1 MNNDA
6 KVGLRCA
13 KILHTYDKNFIKV
26 LYLCTTEKK
35 IRCVVL

>member
-6 KVGLRCA
+6 KIVWRYA
-13 KILHTYDKNFIKV
+13 KFLHTYDKNFIKV